1 MTLCR
6 VGPQKPVFRQAA
18 GQGAGLGLYPTEVV
32 SAAAC
37 WLAGLPPSRHFDI
50 PSFQL
55 LYKITKRD
63 PWHEGTEVVD
73 VGSVEGLWVLGI
85 GRWCL
90 VGTRALR
97 VQVSGKA
104 LKDMKAIPSM
114 GHGYNTHV
122 TRPTLP
128 PPYLGMEAI
137 LLVS

>member
-1 MTLCR
+1 M
-6 VGPQKPVFRQAA
+6 
-18 GQGAGLGLYPTEVV
+18 
-32 SAAAC
+32 
-37 WLAGLPPSRHFDI
+37 
-50 PSFQL
+50 
-55 LYKITKRD
+55 
-63 PWHEGTEVVD
+63 VD
-73 VGSVEGLWVLGI
+73 VGSVEGLRVLGI

-104 LKDMKAIPSM
+104 LKDMKAIPV